1 MVILKETMVI
11 IDGNSL
17 MYRTFYGI
25 RPMTSKRGV
34 PTNAVYGFANILL
47 NILEKHQPDYVGVA
61 FDEKKPTIRHEKFDD
76 YKAGRLKM
84 PEDLVTQLPLIHE
97 MLDKLNIR
105 RISLEGFE
113 ADDLIGTIA
122 KTYSAEGIEVKILT
136 GDRDAFQLVD
146 NNINVLFTKKGIS
159 DVDIINEE
167 AIEKLY
173 GEGITPKALIEVKA
187 LMGDKSDNIPGV
199 AGVGEKTAIKL
210 VQQYKNLETIYEN
223 IHEQKGKLKERL
235 ENDKENAFLSRQLGT
250 IITNVPVDFE
260 LNEFSTNE
268 YKTKEATNFFME
280 LDIMSIS
287 KRLGNIDEAKEE
299 NTIESSKDVIDAL
312 DQSTMDSI
320 LEKAKSAGQIFMT
333 WYISS
338 HMYNERVLHGLA
350 IGIKKEI
357 FFLQDNIDK
366 NDFIL
371 FFKELMENEEIK
383 KIGHNFKDL
392 MVFCMQ
398 KNISLINADFDTYI
412 AAYLLEPSDSRYN
425 IDDLAQKYLDV
436 NMKSR
441 EEVVGKKKNQISFLD
456 MDEDKKGLL
465 IDNLEALYL
474 LQPIFQEKM
483 EELNME
489 HLYKDIEM
497 PLVEVLSS
505 FEYQGFKIDVDG
517 LNELDIQFDK
527 ELERLTKGI
536 YGLSGREFNINSPK
550 QLGEILFEELKLPVI
565 KKTKT
570 GYSTNAE
577 VLEKLKGDH
586 PIIEKILEYRTIA
599 KLSSTYIKG
608 FKGIIDKEHHKLYS
622 SFHQTITTT
631 GRISSSEP
639 NLQNIPVKIEIGR
652 QIRKIFIPSSKD
664 NVLVDADYS
673 QIELRILAHISG
685 DETLIDSFKKGE
697 DIHRR
702 TASEIF
708 NVPLEEVT
716 SLQRSHAKAINFG
729 LIYGKQAFGLSQDI
743 HVTRKEAQEYIDM
756 YFGRYPKVE
765 KYMKDIVVEAKEKGY
780 VTSIFGRRRYI
791 PEINSRNKVIANAG
805 ERLALN
811 TPIQGSAADVIKIA
825 MVRVYNEFNKRGL
838 RSKLILQVHDEL
850 IVDTKRD
857 EIDVVKEIIKSEME
871 NAAELAVPLTVDIN
885 IGENWY
891 ESK

>member
-1 MVILKETMVI
+1 MVI

-47 NILEKHQPDYVGVA
+47 NIFENHHPDYIGVA

-84 PEDLVTQLPLIHE
+84 PEDLVTQLPLIYE

-105 RISLEGFE
+105 KISLEGFE
-113 ADDLIGTIA
+113 ADDLIGTIS
-122 KTYSAEGIEVKILT
+122 KTYSAEGTEVKILT

-146 NNINVLFTKKGIS
+146 DNITVLFTKKGIS
-159 DVDIINEE
+159 DVDVINEE

-173 GEGITPKALIEVKA
+173 GEGITPNALIEIKA

-210 VQQYKNLETIYEN
+210 VQQYENLESIYEN
-223 IHEQKGKLKERL
+223 IQEQKGKLKERL
-235 ENDKENAFLSRQLGT
+235 ENDRENAFLSRQLGT
-250 IITNVPVDFE
+250 IIINVPVDFE
-260 LNEFSTNE
+260 LDEFKANE
-268 YKTKEATNFFME
+268 YKTKEAANFFME
-280 LDIMSIS
+280 LDIVSIS
-287 KRLGNIDEAKEE
+287 KRLGNIDEVKEE
-299 NTIESSKDVIDAL
+299 NTIRSSKDIIDVL
-312 DQSTMDSI
+312 DQSTMNSI
-320 LEKAKSAGQIFMT
+320 LEKAKEAGQIHMT

-338 HMYNERVLHGLA
+338 HMYNKRIIHGLA

-357 FFLQDNIDK
+357 FFFQNNLSED
-366 NDFIL
+366 DFIL
-371 FFKELMENEEIK
+371 FFKELMENKEIK
-383 KIGHNFKDL
+383 KVGHNFKDL
-392 MVFCMQ
+392 MVYCMQ
-398 KNISLINADFDTYI
+398 NNVDLKSADFDTYI

-441 EEVVGKKKNQISFLD
+441 EEVVGKKKNQISFLEIN
-456 MDEDKKGLL
+456 EDHKGLL
-465 IDNLEALYL
+465 VDNLEALFL
-474 LQPIFQEKM
+474 LRAIFEEKM
-483 EELNME
+483 KDLNME
-489 HLYKDIEM
+489 HLFKDIEM

-505 FEYQGFKIDVDG
+505 FEYQGFKIDVDE
-517 LNELDIQFDK
+517 LNELDGKFDE
-527 ELERLTKGI
+527 ELEALTKAI
-536 YGLSGREFNINSPK
+536 YALSGKEFNINSPK
-550 QLGEILFEELKLPVI
+550 QLGEILFEELKLPVV

-577 VLEKLKGDH
+577 VLEKLKGEH
-586 PIIEKILEYRTIA
+586 PIIEKILEYRTLA

-652 QIRKIFIPSSKD
+652 QIRKIFIPSSK
-664 NVLVDADYS
+664 NHILVDADYS

-708 NVPLEEVT
+708 NVSLEEVT

-765 KYMKDIVVEAKEKGY
+765 KYMKDIVLEAKEKGY

-825 MVRVYNEFNKRGL
+825 MVRVYHEFHKKNL
-838 RSKLILQVHDEL
+838 QSKLILQVHDEL

-857 EIDVVKEIIKSEME
+857 EIDIVKEIIKSEME
-871 NAAELAVPLTVDIN
+871 NAVQLSVPLTVDIN
-885 IGENWY
+885 VGENWY

>member
-1 MVILKETMVI
+1 MVI

-47 NILEKHQPDYVGVA
+47 NIFENHHPDYIGVA

-84 PEDLVTQLPLIHE
+84 PEDLVTQLPLIYE

-105 RISLEGFE
+105 KISLEGFE
-113 ADDLIGTIA
+113 ADDLIGTIS
-122 KTYSAEGIEVKILT
+122 KTYSAEGTEVKILT

-146 NNINVLFTKKGIS
+146 DNITVLFTKKGIS
-159 DVDIINEE
+159 DVDVINEE

-173 GEGITPKALIEVKA
+173 GEGITPNALIEIKA

-210 VQQYKNLETIYEN
+210 VQQYENLESIYEN
-223 IHEQKGKLKERL
+223 IQEQKGKLKERL
-235 ENDKENAFLSRQLGT
+235 ENDRENAFLSRQLGT
-250 IITNVPVDFE
+250 IIINVPVDFE
-260 LNEFSTNE
+260 LDEFKANE
-268 YKTKEATNFFME
+268 YKTKEAANFFME
-280 LDIMSIS
+280 LDIVSIS
-287 KRLGNIDEAKEE
+287 KRLGNIDEVKEE
-299 NTIESSKDVIDAL
+299 NTIRSSKDIIDVL
-312 DQSTMDSI
+312 DQSTMNSI
-320 LEKAKSAGQIFMT
+320 LEKAKEAGQIHMT

-338 HMYNERVLHGLA
+338 HMYNKRIIHGLA

-357 FFLQDNIDK
+357 FFFQNNLSED
-366 NDFIL
+366 DFIL
-371 FFKELMENEEIK
+371 FFKELMENKEIK
-383 KIGHNFKDL
+383 KVGHNFKDL
-392 MVFCMQ
+392 MVYCMQ
-398 KNISLINADFDTYI
+398 NNVDLKSADFDTYI

-441 EEVVGKKKNQISFLD
+441 EEVVGKKKNQISFLEIN
-456 MDEDKKGLL
+456 EDHKGLL
-465 IDNLEALYL
+465 VDNLEALFL
-474 LQPIFQEKM
+474 LRAIFEEKM
-483 EELNME
+483 KDLNME
-489 HLYKDIEM
+489 HLFKDIEM

-505 FEYQGFKIDVDG
+505 FEYQGFKIDVDE
-517 LNELDIQFDK
+517 LNELDGKFDE
-527 ELERLTKGI
+527 ELEALTKAI
-536 YGLSGREFNINSPK
+536 YALSGKEFNINSPK
-550 QLGEILFEELKLPVI
+550 QLGEILFEELKLPVV

-577 VLEKLKGDH
+577 VLEKLKGEH
-586 PIIEKILEYRTIA
+586 PIIEKILEYRTLA

-652 QIRKIFIPSSKD
+652 QIRKIFIPSSK
-664 NVLVDADYS
+664 NHILVDADYS

-708 NVPLEEVT
+708 NVSLEEVT

-743 HVTRKEAQEYIDM
+743 HATRKEAQEYIDM

-765 KYMKDIVVEAKEKGY
+765 KYMKDIVLEAKEKGY

-825 MVRVYNEFNKRGL
+825 MVRVYHEFHKKNL
-838 RSKLILQVHDEL
+838 QSKLILQVHDEL

-857 EIDVVKEIIKSEME
+857 EIDIVKEIIKSEME
-871 NAAELAVPLTVDIN
+871 NAVQLSVPLTVDIN
-885 IGENWY
+885 VGENWY

>member
-1 MVILKETMVI
+1 MVI

-47 NILEKHQPDYVGVA
+47 NILEKHYPNYVGVA

-84 PEDLVTQLPLIHE
+84 PEDLATQLPLIHE

-113 ADDLIGTIA
+113 ADDLIGTIS

-146 NNINVLFTKKGIS
+146 DNINVLFTKKGIS
-159 DVDIINEE
+159 DVDVIDED
-167 AIEKLY
+167 AIKRLY
-173 GEGITPKALIEVKA
+173 GDAITPKALIEVKA

-210 VQQYKNLETIYEN
+210 VQQYNNLETIYEN
-223 IHEQKGKLKERL
+223 MDEQKGKLKERL

-260 LNEFSTNE
+260 LDEFTANE
-268 YKTKEATNFFME
+268 YKTKEATSFFTD
-280 LDIMSIS
+280 LDIMSIA
-287 KRLGNIDEAKEE
+287 KRIGVVEEAREE

-312 DQSTMDSI
+312 DQSTMNSI
-320 LEKAKSAGQIFMT
+320 IEKAKAAEEVFMT
-333 WYISS
+333 WYISN

-357 FFLQDNIDK
+357 FFFQDNVDK
-366 NDFIL
+366 DDFNL
-371 FFKELMENEEIK
+371 FFKKLMEDESVK
-383 KIGHNFKDL
+383 KTGHNFKDL
-392 MVFCMQ
+392 MVYCMQ
-398 KNISLINADFDTYI
+398 KNIRLKNATFDTYI

-425 IDDLAQKYLDV
+425 IDDLTQKYLDV

-456 MDEDKKGLL
+456 MDEDRRGLL

-474 LQPIFQEKM
+474 LQPILQEKM
-483 EELNME
+483 EELHME
-489 HLYKDIEM
+489 HLYQDIEM

-505 FEYQGFKIDVDG
+505 FEYQGFKIDVEG
-517 LNELDIQFDK
+517 LNELDIEFDK

-536 YGLSGREFNINSPK
+536 YALAGREFNINSPK

-586 PIIEKILEYRTIA
+586 SIIEQILEYRTIA

-639 NLQNIPVKIEIGR
+639 NLQNIPVKIEIGK
-652 QIRKIFIPSSKD
+652 QIRKIFIPSSED

-697 DIHRR
+697 DIHTR

-708 NVPLEEVT
+708 NVSLEEVT
-716 SLQRSHAKAINFG
+716 SIQRSHAKAINFG

-743 HVTRKEAQEYIDM
+743 NVTRKEAQEYIDM

-791 PEINSRNKVIANAG
+791 PEINSRNKVIAKAG

-811 TPIQGSAADVIKIA
+811 TPIQGSAADIIKIA
-825 MVRVYNEFNKRGL
+825 MVRVYNEFTKRGL
-838 RSKLILQVHDEL
+838 ASKLILQVHDEL
-850 IVDTKRD
+850 IVDTKKD
-857 EIDVVKEIIKSEME
+857 EIDTVKEIIKSEME
-871 NAAELAVPLTVDIN
+871 NAAQLAVPLTVDIN
-885 IGENWY
+885 IGDNWY